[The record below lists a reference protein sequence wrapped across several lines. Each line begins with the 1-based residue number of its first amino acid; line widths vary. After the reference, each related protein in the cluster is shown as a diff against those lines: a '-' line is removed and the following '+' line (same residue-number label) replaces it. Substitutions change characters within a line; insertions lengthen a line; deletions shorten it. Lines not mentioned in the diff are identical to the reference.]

1 MEVNGLGRFTA
12 YANYAIKVHFDDR
25 TIVRM
30 QKGQEVVKVLSARGE
45 EFVFN
50 MRSIANNQ
58 IAQRQ
63 FQNYI
68 QVSMEFFDW
77 VFLTAEEQENREIA
91 AAMQKEQIQSEM
103 EKIQRSLNYIQA
115 DEMGNP
121 ASAAASA
128 EANGEEDEPEN
139 SNQLVEE
146 EKLLEQS
153 SNDVYTQL
161 KENTMQDKAQSVISQ
176 NQAQIDEIAKL
187 LASV

>member
-1 MEVNGLGRFTA
+1 M
-12 YANYAIKVHFDDR
+12 
-25 TIVRM
+25 
-30 QKGQEVVKVLSARGE
+30 LSARGE

-121 ASAAASA
+121 ASAAALA
-128 EANGEEDEPEN
+128 EANVQVDEPEN
-139 SNQLVEE
+139 SNQFIEE

-153 SNDVYTQL
+153 SENVYTQL

>member
-1 MEVNGLGRFTA
+1 M
-12 YANYAIKVHFDDR
+12 
-25 TIVRM
+25 
-30 QKGQEVVKVLSARGE
+30 LSARGE

-121 ASAAASA
+121 ASAAALA
-128 EANGEEDEPEN
+128 EANVQEDEPEN
-139 SNQLVEE
+139 SNQFIEE

-153 SNDVYTQL
+153 SDHVYTQ
-161 KENTMQDKAQSVISQ
+161 
-176 NQAQIDEIAKL
+176 
-187 LASV
+187 

>member
-1 MEVNGLGRFTA
+1 
-12 YANYAIKVHFDDR
+12 
-25 TIVRM
+25 
-30 QKGQEVVKVLSARGE
+30 
-45 EFVFN
+45 
-50 MRSIANNQ
+50 
-58 IAQRQ
+58 
-63 FQNYI
+63 
-68 QVSMEFFDW
+68 
-77 VFLTAEEQENREIA
+77 
-91 AAMQKEQIQSEM
+91 M

-153 SNDVYTQL
+153 SGYVYTQL